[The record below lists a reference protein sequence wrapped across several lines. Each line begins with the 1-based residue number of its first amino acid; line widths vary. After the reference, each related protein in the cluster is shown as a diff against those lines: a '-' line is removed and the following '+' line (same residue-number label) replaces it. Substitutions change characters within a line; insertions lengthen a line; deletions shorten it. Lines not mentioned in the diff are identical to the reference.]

1 MSGEG
6 GGGGMTTKEEEDN
19 AWWSDYQA
27 STKLR
32 RKLRRQEETDH
43 DNFDDLLSDLDS
55 IKSFNSIP
63 CDKSPVRNSSRKS
76 STSGYETLSSVCT
89 TPDFKGK
96 NIKFIFHCMFMSV
109 KTIAFMK
116 SETEKNTFSFMDF
129 PKSCITLII

>member
-1 MSGEG
+1 
-6 GGGGMTTKEEEDN
+6 MTTKEEEDN

-43 DNFDDLLSDLDS
+43 DNFDDLLGDLDR
-55 IKSFNSIP
+55 IKDFNPIP
-63 CDKSPVRNSSRKS
+63 SDISPVTNSSRKS

-96 NIKFIFHCMFMSV
+96 TSNDFFLFLNYNISH
-109 KTIAFMK
+109 
-116 SETEKNTFSFMDF
+116 
-129 PKSCITLII
+129 